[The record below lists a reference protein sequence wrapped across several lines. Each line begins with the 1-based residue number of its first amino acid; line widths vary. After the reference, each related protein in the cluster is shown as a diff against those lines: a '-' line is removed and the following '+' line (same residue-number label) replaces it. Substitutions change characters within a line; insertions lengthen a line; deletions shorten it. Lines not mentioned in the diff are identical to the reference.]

1 MLFLEIN
8 MKKTWK
14 PKRFIVSF
22 GKTIYIMIILIAQY
36 LLVGVVIACLLEAV
50 VRWTGQDIKGAE
62 RVWMIVGWPLM
73 AVVFIY
79 NFFKG
84 MS

>member
-1 MLFLEIN
+1 

-14 PKRFIVSF
+14 PKGFIVSF
-22 GKTIYIMIILIAQY
+22 GKTIYIMITLIAQY
-36 LLVGVVIACLLEAV
+36 LLVGVVVACLLEAV
-50 VRWTGQDIKGAE
+50 VRWTGQDINGAE

-73 AVVFIY
+73 AIVFIY

-84 MS
+84 LID

>member
-1 MLFLEIN
+1 
-8 MKKTWK
+8 
-14 PKRFIVSF
+14 
-22 GKTIYIMIILIAQY
+22 MIILIAQY

>member
-1 MLFLEIN
+1 

-22 GKTIYIMIILIAQY
+22 GKTIYIMITLIAQY
-36 LLVGVVIACLLEAV
+36 LLVGVVVACLLEAV
-50 VRWTGQDIKGAE
+50 VRWTGQDINGTE

-73 AVVFIY
+73 AFVFIY
-79 NFFKG
+79 NFIKG
-84 MS
+84 LIN